1 MKRSAPALISLLVG
15 LAGCA
20 ALSGPYRE
28 YEIRFEDD
36 SQPALGPSPST
47 EELINAAA
55 WLIRH
60 KLDMPFPPVIKAY
73 VYVNQATLVDGLVKL
88 AGDSSD
94 EAWDR
99 GRYAAGVAA
108 RAGLFLRGDYLAH
121 MHLVGRSIKVTMKPP
136 DGERATLL
144 EITDWDYNWQE
155 TYFLKEPFTFKQGT
169 KFNVEAVYDNSSKN
183 PSNPFNPPQ
192 WVRFGEQTDN
202 EMCFVFLGVTNDDT
216 TSRRF
221 RFRAEGFSRRLRPQ
235 SRDEK
240 K

>member
-73 VYVNQATLVDGLVKL
+73 VYVNQATLVDGLVNV
-88 AGDSSD
+88 AGNSVFGIGTSL
-94 EAWDR
+94 R
-99 GRYAAGVAA
+99 RVQTGH
-108 RAGLFLRGDYLAH
+108 LRGYVLYLVLGAVALFALATYYVSLATAH
-121 MHLVGRSIKVTMKPP
+121 
-136 DGERATLL
+136 
-144 EITDWDYNWQE
+144 
-155 TYFLKEPFTFKQGT
+155 
-169 KFNVEAVYDNSSKN
+169 
-183 PSNPFNPPQ
+183 
-192 WVRFGEQTDN
+192 
-202 EMCFVFLGVTNDDT
+202 
-216 TSRRF
+216 
-221 RFRAEGFSRRLRPQ
+221 
-235 SRDEK
+235 
-240 K
+240 